1 LRKSLVVLS
10 ALLLALVLTGA
21 VSAQVR
27 GTGRLQGVV
36 TDKTTGKPVA
46 DATVVLNLKGGNTAP
61 ITTKTDSRGR
71 WAALGMLGGNWD
83 IDVSAAG
90 YDTIRGS
97 VAVSELQRLPT
108 LNTVLVPSAKQAAA
122 APSAEAPTQV
132 SPGVPKE
139 IVEAVRAGEEL
150 MKQEKYKEAVPQFE
164 KALTGLPDNVQLKQV
179 LAQAYYKAGDLKKA
193 IGMLE
198 QVTSADPTNIGASLL
213 LVNLYLE
220 NKQLSE
226 GKLLLDG
233 LPAGSVTDP
242 TVYTN
247 VGILFLNGG
256 KQQEAWNYFDKAVTL
271 DSKSAESYYYRG
283 LAALQLKKMKEAKAD
298 FQQVLV
304 LSPDSAEARDSK
316 QLLAGLK

>member
-10 ALLLALVLTGA
+10 ALLVALVLTGA

-36 TDKTTGKPVA
+36 TDKATGKPVA

-61 ITTKTDSRGR
+61 ITTKTDSKGR

-83 IDVSAAG
+83 VDISAAG
-90 YDTIRGS
+90 YDTQRGS
-97 VAVSELQRLPT
+97 AAISELQRLPT
-108 LNTVLVPSAKQAAA
+108 VQTQLVPAAKQEP
-122 APSAEAPTQV
+122 APAAEAPTQV
-132 SPGVPKE
+132 GSGVAKE

-164 KALTGLPDNVQLKQV
+164 KAMAGLPDNVQLKQV

-256 KQQEAWNYFDKAVTL
+256 KQQDAWNYFDKAVTL
-271 DSKSAESYYYRG
+271 DSKGAENYYYRG
-283 LAALQLKKMKEAKAD
+283 LAALQLKKTKEAKAD
-298 FQQVLV
+298 FEQVIALA
-304 LSPDSAEARDSK
+304 PDSAEARDSK